1 MQKSTVEEIKTR
13 FDNDVER
20 FSNLTTGQT
29 TTVDSEIV
37 LDMISNSI
45 SEQYSRPKRICDIG
59 CGAGN
64 FTLRILEKFSHLN
77 CTIIDLSQP
86 MLDRAKKR
94 IEAVNG
100 IIENIIK
107 KDIRNINLDNDHYD
121 ICIAAAVL
129 HHLRCREEWYSVLEN
144 ILNSLVDGGSFWFW
158 DLIKHDI
165 ESVNK
170 IQLNRYKKYLIEL
183 KNEKYQKSVFDYI
196 EKEDTPEPVSFIM
209 QAMYKVGFSKVDIIH
224 KNCMFAAITGI
235 K

>member
-1 MQKSTVEEIKTR
+1 MQKSTVEEIRNR

-20 FSNLTTGQT
+20 FSNLETGQT

-37 LDMISNSI
+37 IDMISNSI
-45 SEQYSRPKRICDIG
+45 SIQYKNPKRICDIG

-64 FTLRILEKFSHLN
+64 FTLRVLNKFPQLN

-86 MLDRAKKR
+86 MLKKAKNR
-94 IEAVNG
+94 IEKING
-100 IIENIIK
+100 KIENIVK
-107 KDIRNINLDNDHYD
+107 DDIRNIILIKNHYD

-129 HHLRCREEWYSVLEN
+129 HHLRNRKEWHSVLKK
-144 ILNSLVDGGSFWFW
+144 IYDSLVDGGSFWFW

-165 ESVNK
+165 EQVNH
-170 IQLNRYKKYLIEL
+170 IQLNRYKKYLTKLNSE
-183 KNEKYQKSVFDYI
+183 EYQKSVFAYI
-196 EKEDTPEPVSFIM
+196 EKEDTPESVTFITQTM
-209 QAMYKVGFSKVDIIH
+209 HEIGFSKVDIIH